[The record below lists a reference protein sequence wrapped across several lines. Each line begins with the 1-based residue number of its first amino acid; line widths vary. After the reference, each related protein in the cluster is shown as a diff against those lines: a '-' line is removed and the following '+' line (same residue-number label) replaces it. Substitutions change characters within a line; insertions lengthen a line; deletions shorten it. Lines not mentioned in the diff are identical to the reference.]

1 MRISKY
7 HGTGNDF
14 VMVEDLDGSLDLSP
28 AFIAAA
34 CDRHLGVG
42 GDGLIRIVRG
52 DREGGPGAD
61 FFMDYSNADGR
72 PAEMCGNGIRCLAKY
87 VYERGH
93 TAATE
98 LVVDTRDGLKR
109 LSLDVDPSTNEVRT
123 VTVDMGTPTLERGNV
138 PMDGGEPG
146 ERFSRE
152 PFYVDGRTWTASA
165 VSMGNPHLVLFLEE
179 GDDLGRM
186 DVAGIGSTIEHLPAF
201 PNRTNVEFVVVED
214 PSRLRIRIWER
225 GVGETMACGTGACA
239 AMVASS
245 VGGLSGRAADIEVPG
260 GLLRVEW
267 REDDHVFL
275 IGPAT
280 FVFDAELSEE
290 WARAAGLPGVP
301 AGAAS
306 GRGA

>member
-52 DREGGPGAD
+52 DRRGGSGAD
-61 FFMDYSNADGR
+61 FFMDYSNADGEA
-72 PAEMCGNGIRCLAKY
+72 AEMCGNGIRCLAKY

-98 LVVDTRDGLKR
+98 LVVDTRDGLKH
-109 LSLDVDPSTNEVRT
+109 LTMDVDPSSHEVRT
-123 VTVDMGTPTLERGNV
+123 VTVDMGSPTLERGKV
-138 PMDGGEPG
+138 PMTGGEPG
-146 ERFSRE
+146 ERFTRA

-179 GDDLGRM
+179 DDDLGRM
-186 DVAGIGSTIEHLPAF
+186 DVPGIGGTIEHLPVF
-201 PNRTNVEFVVVED
+201 PNRTNVEFVVVRD

-239 AMVASS
+239 ALVASS
-245 VGGLSGRAADIEVPG
+245 VGGLAGRTAEIEVPG
-260 GLLRVEW
+260 GLLRVDW
-267 REDDHVFL
+267 REDDRVFL
-275 IGPAT
+275 TGPAT
-280 FVFDAELSEE
+280 FVFDADLSHE
-290 WARAAGLPGVP
+290 WARGAGLPGVP
-301 AGAAS
+301 AAA

>member
-14 VMVEDLDGSLDLSP
+14 LMVEDLDGSLDLSP
-28 AFIAAA
+28 AFIAAV

-52 DREGGPGAD
+52 DREGGPAAD
-61 FFMDYSNADGR
+61 FFMDYSNADGQ

-93 TAATE
+93 TTATH
-98 LVVDTRDGLKR
+98 LVVDTRDGLKH
-109 LSLDVDPSTNEVRT
+109 LSLDVDPSTGEVRT
-123 VTVDMGTPTLERGNV
+123 VTVDMGTPTLERGEV
-138 PMDGGEPG
+138 PMTGGEPG
-146 ERFSRE
+146 ERFSRA

-165 VSMGNPHLVLFLEE
+165 VSMGNPHLVLFLED

-186 DVAGIGSTIEHLPAF
+186 DVPGIGSTIEHLPAF
-201 PNRTNVEFVVVED
+201 PNRTNVEFVVVDE
-214 PSRLRIRIWER
+214 PARLRIRIWER

-239 AMVASS
+239 ALVAASI
-245 VGGLSGRAADIEVPG
+245 GGVAGREAEIEVPG

-280 FVFDAELSEE
+280 DVFDADLSDE
-290 WARAAGLPGVP
+290 WARTAGLPGIP
-301 AGAAS
+301 AAAAS
-306 GRGA
+306 GRDG

>member
-34 CDRHLGVG
+34 CNRHLGVG

-61 FFMDYSNADGR
+61 FFMDYSNADGQ

-87 VYERGH
+87 LYERGH

-98 LVVDTRDGLKR
+98 MAVDTRDGLKH
-109 LSLDVDPSTNEVRT
+109 LTLDVDPSSGEVRT
-123 VTVDMGTPTLERGNV
+123 VTVDMGTPTLERGRV
-138 PMDGGEPG
+138 PMTGGEPS
-146 ERFSRE
+146 ERFIRQ
-152 PFYVDGRTWTASA
+152 PFYADGRTWTASA

-179 GDDLGRM
+179 GDDLARM
-186 DVAGIGSTIEHLPAF
+186 DVPGIGGTIEHLPAF
-201 PNRTNVEFVVVED
+201 PNRTNVEFVVVRD

-239 AMVASS
+239 SLVASA
-245 VGGLSGRAADIEVPG
+245 VGGLTGREADIDVPG
-260 GLLRVEW
+260 GTLHVEW
-267 REDDHVFL
+267 REDDRVL
-275 IGPAT
+275 LTGPAT
-280 FVFDAELSEE
+280 FVFDAELSDE
-290 WARAAGLPGVP
+290 WARAAELPAVP
-301 AGAAS
+301 AAAAS

>member
-28 AFIAAA
+28 ALIAAL

-42 GDGLIRIVRG
+42 ADGLIRIVHG

-61 FFMDYSNADGR
+61 FFMDYSNADGQ

-93 TAATE
+93 TAATK
-98 LVVDTRDGLKR
+98 LVVDTRDGRKH

-138 PMDGGEPG
+138 PMTGGESG
-146 ERFSRE
+146 DRFTRE
-152 PFYVDGRTWTASA
+152 PFYVDGRTWIASA
-165 VSMGNPHLVLFLEE
+165 VSMGNPHLVLFLED

-186 DVAGIGSTIEHLPAF
+186 DVPGIGSTIEHLPAF

-214 PSRLRIRIWER
+214 PARLRIRIWER

-239 AMVASS
+239 ALVASS
-245 VGGLSGRAADIEVPG
+245 VGGVAGRAAEIEVPG

-280 FVFDAELSEE
+280 YVFDADLSDE
-290 WARAAGLPGVP
+290 WARSAGLAGIP
-301 AGAAS
+301 AAVAS
-306 GRGA
+306 GREA